1 MNDNRKI
8 PAENAKNGQV
18 SGDPGVKRAL
28 SEGEEKF
35 HEIFDKV
42 NDAIH
47 IHEILID
54 GSPGTFIEVNEVA
67 CRMLQYSKEE
77 LLCHTPLDLTTDYH
91 SRPLSEIITELATRG
106 NALFETE
113 HTRKD
118 GVIIPVEVNAH
129 VIQYDKKK
137 RVLSVVRDI
146 TERKLA
152 EKALRESESKY
163 KQLVTMLNEGIWMID
178 QNATTTFVNRK
189 MAEILG
195 YTVEDMMGKPA
206 YFFTSPELSDAIK
219 LDINASEAEEP
230 KQREVVL
237 LKNDGSTVYTLMNT
251 TGIRDE
257 SGKYLGGIAGVIDIT
272 ERKIAEEAL
281 QKSETKYK
289 QLVTMLNE
297 GILVIDRNAT
307 ITFANN
313 KLALMLGFALDE
325 IVGKPVFSFL
335 PPDLRDKAKVGIESE
350 RSGEVT
356 QREVV
361 LIRKDGSQLSG
372 LMVTTPVLDARG
384 MSIGGIA
391 AVIDITERT
400 QMERVVLASLK
411 EKEIL
416 LKEIH
421 HRVKNNLQIIASLL
435 SLQSRYVTD
444 ENVLNVL
451 KESQN
456 RVKAMALVHERL
468 YRSENLSEVALSD
481 YLRFL
486 IDNLFGFYGA
496 NPQEVRMSFD
506 AGDVKVDINKAIPIG
521 LIINE
526 LVSNSFKHAFPE
538 GKKGDLTITLR
549 QDERS
554 LVMTVH
560 DTGPGIPADFD
571 WRNAKSLGLRLV
583 ISLVEQIS
591 GTIELDRS
599 GGTTFKIS
607 IPKTPGQ
614 GGNHDAGS

>member
-1 MNDNRKI
+1 MRSD
-8 PAENAKNGQV
+8 AEK
-18 SGDPGVKRAL
+18 AL

-35 HEIFDKV
+35 REIFDKV

-47 IHEILID
+47 IHEILKD
-54 GSPGTFIEVNEVA
+54 GSPGRFIEVNEVA
-67 CRMLQYSKEE
+67 CRMLQYSNEE
-77 LLCHTPLDLTTDYH
+77 LLRHTPLDYTTDYH
-91 SRPLSEIITELATRG
+91 SRPLREIITELATRG

-113 HTRKD
+113 HKRKD

-129 VIQYDKKK
+129 VIQFGGKS

-152 EKALRESESKY
+152 EKELRESESKY
-163 KQLVTMLNEGIWMID
+163 KQLVTMLNEGIWVID
-178 QNATTTFVNRK
+178 RNATTTFVNRK
-189 MAEILG
+189 MADMLG
-195 YTVEDMMGKPA
+195 YTPDEMIGRPA
-206 YFFTSPELSDAIK
+206 YFFTPPEL
-219 LDINASEAEEP
+219 LDNVKQDIGAAKDDEP
-230 KQREVVL
+230 RQREIAL
-237 LKNDGSTVYTLMNT
+237 QKKDGSKVYTLMST
-251 TGIRDE
+251 AEIRAD
-257 SGKYLGGIAGVIDIT
+257 SGKYLGGIAGVMDIT
-272 ERKIAEEAL
+272 ERKNAERAL
-281 QKSETKYK
+281 QESETKYK

-297 GILVIDRNAT
+297 GIFAIDRNAT

-313 KLALMLGFALDE
+313 RFAQMLGFALDE

-335 PPDLRDKAKVGIESE
+335 PPDLKDKAKLEIESE

-356 QREVV
+356 QREAVM
-361 LIRKDGSQLSG
+361 LRKDGSQLSG

-391 AVIDITERT
+391 AVIDITERK
-400 QMERVVLASLK
+400 QMEKVVFASLK

-421 HRVKNNLQIIASLL
+421 HRVKNNLQIIASLI

-486 IDNLFGFYGA
+486 IDNLFRFYGA
-496 NPQEVRMSFD
+496 NPQKVRMTLD
-506 AGDVKVDINKAIPIG
+506 AGTVKVDINKAIPIG

-526 LVSNSFKHAFPE
+526 LVSNSFKHAFSE
-538 GKKGDLTITLR
+538 GRTGDLNISIREDESTI
-549 QDERS
+549 
-554 LVMTVH
+554 VMTVH
-560 DTGPGIPADFD
+560 DNGPGIPADFD
-571 WRNAKSLGLRLV
+571 WQNAKSLGLRLV
-583 ISLVEQIS
+583 ISLVEQLD
-591 GTIELDRS
+591 GTIELERA
-599 GGTTFKIS
+599 GGTMFKITM
-607 IPKTPGQ
+607 PEKKEQ
-614 GGNHDAGS
+614 EKHV